1 LLNNSWDQFQSYE
14 RSIMS
19 KLNKLNTE
27 AYWIWCKK
35 NKIYFHYKKFSHIAK
50 DCWDNKNNDKNKDK
64 SKDKSKNKNK
74 RKSKDKKK
82 LKIVEVDLNDL
93 EN

>member
-1 LLNNSWDQFQSYE
+1 
-14 RSIMS
+14 MS
-19 KLNKLNTE
+19 KLNKSDTE

-35 NKIYFHYKKFSHIAK
+35 NKVYFHYKKFLHIAK
-50 DCWDNKNNDKNKDK
+50 DCWDNKNTDKNKDK
-64 SKDKSKNKNK
+64 GKDKSKNKNK
-74 RKSKDKKK
+74 KKNKDKKK

>member
-1 LLNNSWDQFQSYE
+1 MSINSQDWSQSHE
-14 RSIMS
+14 RLTTF
-19 KLNKLNTE
+19 KLNKLNMK

-35 NKIYFHYKKFSHIAK
+35 NKVYFYCKKFLHIAK
-50 DCWDNKNNDKNKDK
+50 DCWDNKNTDK

-74 RKSKDKKK
+74 KKSKDKKK
-82 LKIVEVDLNDL
+82 LKIVEVNLNNS